1 MRSSAVDPRAG
12 GSCPPACVLTA
23 KANNKCIVS
32 GCPHPH
38 SPHADYGLDADMW
51 EQGYTA
57 AFYWAAMTIT
67 TIGYGDIVR
76 RFGVAVRVVG
86 HWTFAPVDTFAH
98 LSVCPDVACC
108 SRPKP
113 TLSDGQHASVC
124 SSAHPRLRMRCRL
137 FAPSSPA
144 SARSQRST
152 CLPFVIPVTRVSW
165 TDVTLVPPRA

>member
-76 RFGVAVRVVG
+76 VHHAGSAWRCESLVIG
-86 HWTFAPVDTFAH
+86 HLPLSTRLLTC
-98 LSVCPDVACC
+98 LSVRMWRAAVAPNG
-108 SRPKP
+108 R
-113 TLSDGQHASVC
+113 
-124 SSAHPRLRMRCRL
+124 
-137 FAPSSPA
+137 
-144 SARSQRST
+144 
-152 CLPFVIPVTRVSW
+152 
-165 TDVTLVPPRA
+165 